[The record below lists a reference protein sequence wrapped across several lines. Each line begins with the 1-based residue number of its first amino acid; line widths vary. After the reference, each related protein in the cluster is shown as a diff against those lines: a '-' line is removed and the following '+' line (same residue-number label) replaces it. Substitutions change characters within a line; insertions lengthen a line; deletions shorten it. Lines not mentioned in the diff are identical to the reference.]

1 MGRSGSMKV
10 KMSVALVAAVIAGT
24 GKSYITVREASRLL
38 GVSTKTA
45 GKILA
50 KLEEEGYLVRR
61 SRRAYKVVALQGE
74 VRPGSNSKT
83 SIRFL
88 QTVSASRI

>member
-1 MGRSGSMKV
+1 MKV

-61 SRRAYKVVALQGE
+61 SRRAYKVVALQGG
-74 VRPGSNSKT
+74 RRWGSDSRA
-83 SIRFL
+83 SSRLL
-88 QTVSASRI
+88 QTASASRP